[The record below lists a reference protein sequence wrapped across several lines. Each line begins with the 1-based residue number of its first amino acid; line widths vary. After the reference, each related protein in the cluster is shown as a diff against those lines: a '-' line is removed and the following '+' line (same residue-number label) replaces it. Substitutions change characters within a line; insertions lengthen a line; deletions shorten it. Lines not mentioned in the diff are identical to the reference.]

1 MKFSARW
8 LSAAATLASQ
18 KPEVQ
23 VASLFSL
30 LLRTGKKTNSIE
42 IATFF

>member
-8 LSAAATLASQ
+8 LRAAATLASQ
-18 KPEVQ
+18 KPEVH

-30 LLRTGKKTNSIE
+30 LLGPEKKKKKL
-42 IATFF
+42 F